1 MKCSNRISN
10 MQESPIR
17 KLVPYSLKAKA
28 NGKKVYP
35 LNIGQPD
42 IQTPEG
48 YFDAVKNFKQD
59 VLAYADSHGDFTLI
73 DKISEYYKKN
83 NMSFEPE
90 DILVTNGG
98 SEALL
103 FAMIALCD
111 PGDSVVVI
119 EPFYTNY
126 NGFAAEVSVNVEGIV
141 TKAENGYRLP
151 AKEEI
156 LASISDKAR
165 AIIITNPSNPTGVVY
180 TKEELQMIAEIAV
193 ERDLFVIA
201 DEVYREFVYDGEFY
215 SLAYFPELEQR
226 LIMIDSVSKRYSACG
241 ARIGG
246 IASKNKDVIA
256 NVLKLCQGRLSV
268 PTLDMIGAT
277 ALYADTPDSYL
288 AEVNEEYKKRRD
300 VTYAALSKMEGVV
313 CGKPQGAFYIAV
325 KLPVDDAEKFIIWML
340 EEFDYEGET
349 VMMAPLASFYSKPGI
364 GVDEARIA
372 YILNADEM
380 ARAMVV
386 LDKALQA
393 YPGRK

>member
-241 ARIGG
+241 ARIGC

-364 GVDEARIA
+364 GVDEARLA

>member
-180 TKEELQMIAEIAV
+180 TKEELQMITEIAV

-241 ARIGG
+241 ARIGC

>member
-241 ARIGG
+241 ARIGC

>member
-241 ARIGG
+241 ARIGC

-349 VMMAPLASFYSKPGI
+349 VMMAPLASFYSKP
-364 GVDEARIA
+364 EARIA

>member
-241 ARIGG
+241 ARIGC

-393 YPGRK
+393 YPGHK

>member
-241 ARIGG
+241 ARIGC

-300 VTYAALSKMEGVV
+300 VTYAALSEMPGVV

-380 ARAMVV
+380 AKAMVV
-386 LDKALQA
+386 LGKALEA

>member
-241 ARIGG
+241 ARIGC

-372 YILNADEM
+372 YNLNADEM

>member
-241 ARIGG
+241 ARIGC

-288 AEVNEEYKKRRD
+288 AEVNEEYKNRRD

>member
-151 AKEEI
+151 VKEEI

-241 ARIGG
+241 ARIGC